1 MFLLLPVLLPLAG
14 GALLLHQT
22 DPKRRDRLALAVTV
36 ATALL
41 SLWVC
46 LRPEVSVD
54 LLRIQGDLRLA
65 LRSDSLAKFFLALVS
80 CIWTPVLFFSF
91 PYLRHAGRESC
102 FLGFYVMSLGTLT
115 ALALAANFVTLYLA
129 FELMSLITLP
139 LVLHSTTAAARRAGF
154 KYLGF
159 SVFGAGVALA
169 GYFFLAYYLKTP
181 DFRPGGVLDL
191 TRAAEHRELLLVV
204 GFLMILGFGA
214 KAGMLPMHSWLPSA
228 HPVAP
233 APASAVLS
241 GLITKGGVIAII
253 RVIYYLYGPDFLRG
267 SWTQYTLLTLAL
279 VTVFTGSMLAYREK
293 LFKRRLAWSTVSQ
306 LSYILFGL
314 FLLTR
319 EGTAAALLQMIV
331 HALAKNAL
339 FLGAGAVIYATNHT
353 RVDQLRGIGRQM
365 PVTMSCFALA
375 SLSIIGIPPMGGF
388 VSKWFLLDA
397 GLHAPCGGFGLA
409 GLAVLILSAL
419 LTAGYLLPIVTTGFF
434 PGDDYISEHREVHRE
449 MLWPQMFFALLCL
462 WIGLFP
468 GGVLRWLGVLVESII

>member
-1 MFLLLPVLLPLAG
+1 MFLLLPILLPLAG
-14 GALLLHQT
+14 GVLVFRQR
-22 DPKRRDRLALAVTV
+22 DPKCRDHLALAVSA

-41 SLWVC
+41 CLWIC
-46 LRPEVSVD
+46 LQPEVNVE
-54 LLRIQGDLRLA
+54 LLRIQGNLRLA
-65 LRSDSLAKFFLALVS
+65 LRSDGLAKFFLALVS
-80 CIWTPVLFFSF
+80 CIWTPVLAFSF
-91 PYLRHAGRESC
+91 PYLRHAGRENC
-102 FLGFYVMSLGTLT
+102 FLGFFLMSLGALI

-129 FELMSLITLP
+129 FELMSLLTLP
-139 LVLHSTTAAARRAGF
+139 LVLHNTTAAARRAGF

-159 SVFGAGVALA
+159 SVFGAGTALA
-169 GYFFLAYYLKTP
+169 GYFFLAYYMKSL
-181 DFRPGGVLDL
+181 DFCAGGALDPV
-191 TRAAEHRELLLVV
+191 RAAEHRELLLVV

-279 VTVFTGSMLAYREK
+279 VTVFTGSTLAYREK
-293 LFKRRLAWSTVSQ
+293 QFKRRLAWSTVSQ

-314 FLLTR
+314 FLLTE
-319 EGTAAALLQMIV
+319 EGTAAALLQMMV

-375 SLSIIGIPPMGGF
+375 SLSIIGVPPMGGF
-388 VSKWFLLDA
+388 ISKWFLLDA
-397 GLHAPCGGFGLA
+397 GLRAPCGGFGLA
-409 GLAVLILSAL
+409 GLLVLILSAL
-419 LTAGYLLPIVTTGFF
+419 LTAGYLLPIVTAGFF
-434 PGDDYISEHREVHRE
+434 PGKDYISEHREVQKE
-449 MLWPQMFFALLCL
+449 MLWPQLLFVLLCL
-462 WIGLFP
+462 GLGLFP
-468 GGVLRWLGVLVESII
+468 GGVLRWLGVLAGTIV